1 MAEKTS
7 NEITVKVNISNDE
20 FLEFLNNKGFKELE
34 TFTLDDYYFIPKD
47 LDLNS
52 LSIREII
59 AKAIIIR
66 DIKGNNTRIPR
77 LTYKIKDIN
86 EKGEIISQKAINCNI
101 YDKEEAKAFLDAIGY
116 YEIMNIKEYD
126 VIYGNDEIEIG
137 TKHIENFDTVLI
149 EIETDDKYDTTQKLI
164 EKVKELDFPVDYSN
178 CYVKKA
184 EIILEKIINR
194 K

>member
-7 NEITVKVNISNDE
+7 NEITIKVNVSNDE
-20 FLEFLNNKGFKELE
+20 FMNYLNNNGFKETE
-34 TFTLDDYYFIPKD
+34 IFTLDDYFFIPKD
-47 LDLNS
+47 LDLDN
-52 LSIREII
+52 LSVREII

-66 DIKGNNTRIPR
+66 DIKGNHTRIPR

-86 EKGEIISQKAINCNI
+86 EKGEIISQRAINCNI
-101 YDKEEAKAFLDAIGY
+101 YDKEEAKQFLDAIGY
-116 YEIMNIKEYD
+116 YEIMNIKESDILYSNGEFE
-126 VIYGNDEIEIG
+126 VG

-164 EKVKELDFPVDYSN
+164 DKIKELDFPVDYSN

-184 EIILEKIINR
+184 EIILEKILKR
-194 K
+194 